1 MFKVD
6 YHGDDYAVSVNNSK
20 RMIELIKMGK
30 LDSISIIP
38 NMAAFDECMIMLK
51 NEWASFD
58 KKPLISVHINLI
70 DGISLSGSKNPVM
83 VNEKGNLSSS
93 WGKYFIK
100 SFIPGKG
107 RKLLKEDLT
116 QEIKEQI
123 NRVYSYLATIDDIQ
137 LRIDSHVHT
146 HMIPIVFDSAINALS
161 RLNLLDKVSYIR
173 VSKEPLGPFLKTE
186 GVKGTF
192 PLVNVI
198 KNIILNI
205 LSGRVF
211 AILKRLN
218 IEGGLLWGLVMSGE
232 MDVDRINKV
241 SSSVFSYAQK
251 LDLPIEVL
259 CHPGIVLK
267 EETSEE
273 FGSLDME
280 FFFSDNRNV
289 EYDAVLNRSI

>member
-116 QEIKEQI
+116 QEIKE
-123 NRVYSYLATIDDIQ
+123 
-137 LRIDSHVHT
+137 
-146 HMIPIVFDSAINALS
+146 
-161 RLNLLDKVSYIR
+161 
-173 VSKEPLGPFLKTE
+173 
-186 GVKGTF
+186 
-192 PLVNVI
+192 
-198 KNIILNI
+198 
-205 LSGRVF
+205 
-211 AILKRLN
+211 
-218 IEGGLLWGLVMSGE
+218 
-232 MDVDRINKV
+232 
-241 SSSVFSYAQK
+241 
-251 LDLPIEVL
+251 
-259 CHPGIVLK
+259 
-267 EETSEE
+267 
-273 FGSLDME
+273 
-280 FFFSDNRNV
+280 
-289 EYDAVLNRSI
+289 

>member
-161 RLNLLDKVSYIR
+161 RLNLLDKVGYIR